1 MKEVRILYKNCIFIS
16 VKAGGMRIPTKHHH
30 PPPPPA
36 PTPEEKAENEEFAEP
51 KERFVWVCNANK

>member
-1 MKEVRILYKNCIFIS
+1 
-16 VKAGGMRIPTKHHH
+16 MRIPTKHHH

-51 KERFVWVCNANK
+51 KERQVKLLFRLFGVQR